1 MLAGIQRRGPGPSKE
16 DVQQLSRE
24 RMERKVALFTEVWI
38 EILPPPQETWDELSE
53 PKLCSAPRDG

>member
-1 MLAGIQRRGPGPSKE
+1 
-16 DVQQLSRE
+16 
-24 RMERKVALFTEVWI
+24 MERKVALFTEVWI